1 MLTTLMNFSLQQQN
15 KSKNQIWKPWDT
27 NVNVLNK
34 FFNTKAK
41 LQTNLKIYHEL
52 KSTIKSLSQNNK
64 NKKNHYICNINMS
77 MK

>member
-15 KSKNQIWKPWDT
+15 KSKKQIWKPWDT

>member
-15 KSKNQIWKPWDT
+15 KSKKQIWKPWDT

-64 NKKNHYICNINMS
+64 NKENHYICNINMS